1 MNKQEYETLF
11 KSLYPDFLTSE
22 TVRGMSEDEVYEEML
37 LPLSEFDFSVYPQK
51 PDDSVS
57 FNMCLNA
64 GYALPH
70 KFCFYEGG
78 ADELKKAVEKVD
90 RDWVQFFG
98 ADSRVFCGFVN
109 GEIASFCLV
118 DDMGRYSVNGRMVKV
133 GGPGCVG
140 TVPAFRNKGIGLTMV
155 KLVTQLLREEGF
167 DYSYIHFTG
176 VAKWYE
182 KLGYKTIIKWDKN
195 GIIDD

>member
-22 TVRGMSEDEVYEEML
+22 TVRGMSEDEVYEEMI

-57 FNMCLNA
+57 F
-64 GYALPH
+64 G
-70 KFCFYEGG
+70 FYKGG

-118 DDMGRYSVNGRMVKV
+118 DDMGRHSVNGRMVKV

-140 TVPAFRNKGIGLTMV
+140 TVSAFRNKGIGLTMV

-182 KLGYKTIIKWDKN
+182 KLGYKTIIKWGKN
-195 GIIDD
+195 GIIDG